1 MSTALTVKQK
11 KFTEVFLRTGN
22 RSQAARAA
30 GFAANRARQ
39 TAYDLLVDKPLVR
52 DHVNKRRAV
61 LMDRWEMRT
70 EEVVGALAEIAT
82 SSIGDVLE
90 ENGSFDIEKCR
101 DRCTDHLIKKIKVT
115 RRVDRLGEE
124 TITTELEM
132 YSRLE
137 ALAQLVGI
145 FGLKQSDK
153 SNDHDKLTEE
163 QLKAKVVVL
172 LQEWVNERC
181 WPGKNPDDEEEKKT
195 ASALALKFLSG
206 DGDVIETTAEDVT
219 TK

>member
-90 ENGSFDIEKCR
+90 ENGSFDIEACR

-115 RRVDRLGEE
+115 RRIDRVGEE

-153 SNDHDKLTEE
+153 SNDHDADADFRT
-163 QLKAKVVVL
+163 KVLLL
-172 LQEWVNERC
+172 LQEWRNAGVA
-181 WPGKNPDDEEEKKT
+181 PAQDEE
-195 ASALALKFLSG
+195 ALAVRLLSG
-206 DGDVIETTAEDVT
+206 DGDVIDVSAT
-219 TK
+219 EVKE